1 MPQPKTLLKKLTI
14 EKFRALNGLEIEF
27 GDYITVVCGKNGT
40 SKSSILGI
48 AAQIFSF
55 ETDYIKNEA
64 LSFRQIMGGLFKS
77 QYSEHFRISEKFD
90 PVGSMKVRIE
100 LHDGYSDQ
108 DATAKLELM
117 KRGRLPRPV
126 VRNNSTAG
134 EGGNSSRNFTH
145 PVIFLSLKRL
155 YPIADRNYKVKVMPY
170 LNSHKQ
176 DFIGLTNEL
185 LNRQAS
191 MATGTVGTISSAVAY
206 GDNYDQESV
215 SAGEDNAGQIIL
227 ALMSFRK
234 LKEEYP
240 DYKGGLLLIDEA
252 DAGLFPTAQVNL
264 LKILGRECRGL
275 NLQVVM
281 TSHSPTL
288 IEYAYQQSQGNR
300 GRYKTIY
307 LSDTFGGVQ
316 NKENWS
322 WARIS
327 ADINTQTVAAGEA
340 DRLPKVNVYFEDKE
354 AADLF
359 AVLMNRQPIKKF
371 MTPLPEV
378 TLGCS
383 NYLQLIDKGVPEFS
397 EKSIVCL
404 DSDAAEK
411 VREKKN
417 PKTVVLLPG
426 SLPPDQL
433 IFEFLYNLPAEHEF
447 WKNDLQYARP
457 NFTQSAAEVMQEFA
471 IYDESVNVQTHVAAY
486 QGNKTPREIFKRF
499 YKGAE
504 FQKLITA
511 KSKPYNP
518 WRHWA
523 DTHPEEVNGFLE
535 KFKVAMESAM
545 KIGFSVDP
553 AKLTALEVTLK
564 KVS

>member
-1 MPQPKTLLKKLTI
+1 
-14 EKFRALNGLEIEF
+14 
-27 GDYITVVCGKNGT
+27 
-40 SKSSILGI
+40 
-48 AAQIFSF
+48 
-55 ETDYIKNEA
+55 
-64 LSFRQIMGGLFKS
+64 
-77 QYSEHFRISEKFD
+77 
-90 PVGSMKVRIE
+90 
-100 LHDGYSDQ
+100 
-108 DATAKLELM
+108 
-117 KRGRLPRPV
+117 
-126 VRNNSTAG
+126 
-134 EGGNSSRNFTH
+134 
-145 PVIFLSLKRL
+145 VIFLSLKRL
-155 YPIADRNYKVKVMPY
+155 YPIAYRDYKVKVLPY
-170 LNSHKQ
+170 LNSHEQ
-176 DFIGLTNEL
+176 AFIGLTNEL
-185 LNRQAS
+185 LNRQS
-191 MATGTVGTISSAVAY
+191 SRATGTEGTISSAVAH
-206 GDNYDQESV
+206 GQNYDQESV
-215 SAGEDNAGQIIL
+215 SAGEDNAGQVIL

-234 LKEEYP
+234 LKEEYA

-264 LKILGRECRGL
+264 LKILDRECKNL

-288 IEYAYQQSQGNR
+288 IEYAHQQSQKYRRN
-300 GRYKTIY
+300 YKTIY
-307 LSDTFGGVQ
+307 LSDTYGGVQ
-316 NKENWS
+316 IMQDWS
-322 WARIS
+322 WAQIN
-327 ADINTQTVAAGEA
+327 ADIKTQTIAAGEGEN
-340 DRLPKVNVYFEDKE
+340 LPKINVFFEDKE
-354 AADLF
+354 AADFFSAL
-359 AVLMNRQPIKKF
+359 LNRQPIKKF

-378 TLGCS
+378 TLGCT
-383 NYLQLIDKGVPEFS
+383 NYLQLIEKGVAEFS
-397 EKSIVCL
+397 ERSIVCL
-404 DSDAAEK
+404 DSDAAEN
-411 VREKKN
+411 VRKKKN

-433 IFEFLYNLPAEHEF
+433 IFEFLYNLPAEHDF

-457 NFTQSAAEVMQEFA
+457 NFTQSSAEVIQEFA